1 MTRKNCF
8 IAAIAAIA
16 LSFSFNVNA
25 TGNDVS
31 CIAKH
36 GLVYCQGEKGEKG
49 DQGEQGPQGHQGEP
63 GVVDQ
68 ETLNEIYGEIDRVD
82 KEDMRVKSGQ
92 VNDGT
97 LTLRVEDM
105 EKTRGRNEIYGKDVD
120 IDVSSLDQSQEVS
133 QNRTDINS
141 NTTRSTE
148 NLQMNDRQNG
158 VLRNHESRIS
168 SNEDRLDANDTL
180 NDRQNNAIRNNAQGV
195 AKNSERNDTQDTQIS
210 ENTERSRANEQMDKR
225 QNRVIV
231 QNDRR
236 SKSNEEN
243 ISSNRTDIDNNT
255 QNITNVYNHTKNF
268 RKDIDINSYGI
279 ESNRQAI
286 ADTNARIDGVMSDMK
301 YLDKNLSAGI
311 AASIAIGQHQ
321 FNPSYKSGQIS
332 LSGGFYNGQNA
343 VSLAVGVP
351 VGDSAF
357 FSASIAADSGSRGE
371 SGGVGVTFLLP

>member
-1 MTRKNCF
+1 MNMTRKNCF

-49 DQGEQGPQGHQGEP
+49 DQGEQGPQGPQGEP

-168 SNEDRLDANDTL
+168 SNEDRLDANGTL

-236 SKSNEEN
+236 SKNNEVVN
-243 ISSNRTDIDNNT
+243 QQQYDRINT
-255 QNITNVYNHTKNF
+255 NT
-268 RKDIDINSYGI
+268 
-279 ESNRQAI
+279 QAI
-286 ADTNARIDGVMSDMK
+286 ADTNARIDSVMSDMK